1 VPRIEGV
8 EATYMGSNLE
18 EQKAPEWLASSP
30 NSPPA
35 DGKPEA
41 ELRRILQ
48 GFCAE
53 SSLNGRLHAFSRLIN
68 WTRFD
73 GKSTSVSDRIGRLQ
87 ELLSLLERNADL
99 RVPLQKAFHT
109 MLGETQAVGLFA
121 EAGLHPRES
130 LWSELARRVVERI
143 LPSARADADL
153 SKLVFRLHPDE
164 RYASGFL
171 DWPEELFLRTVRVL
185 SPDNDPHAW
194 DRQWEDLRQAVVLL
208 GIHVAG
214 VGMSSEFRE
223 RCHSYPVEGSPF
235 YRVQHLAGELV
246 RNCST
251 AEAQASVKALREET
265 LRCRAELEYMHE
277 RMEEAGVSTALEF
290 DMFTIERALRR
301 LTRIT
306 ELLFSGGV
314 DNYQAVKKL
323 LDDVLRARF
332 EDLSLSALL
341 RENAGLLARK
351 IVERTGK
358 TGEHYIANTRNEYW
372 EMWKA
377 ALGGGLLTVAT
388 AAIKIRITMAG
399 FPPFFEGMLVGT
411 DYAISFLVLQTLGLA
426 LATKQPSMT
435 AATFAKIIRTTDGS
449 ERWEKLTVFISRITR
464 TQLAAA
470 LGNLLMVTLGGIVF
484 ASLWLYWFSAPFIP
498 LSNSQYVYRT
508 LNPLA
513 SGTGFYAALTGGILW
528 ISALAGGW
536 VENFATY
543 NRLGEAIADHP
554 LGARVGFDRMR
565 RIANSFERNISGWSA
580 SIVLGYS
587 LGFVPAL
594 GHFFGAPLDVR
605 HVTLSTGTLAL
616 AATSLGKDWL
626 YRNWFFHTLFGIA
639 IIFVLNL
646 GVSFGIASWVAMR
659 AYHVPYDDRIRLVKY
674 VMKSFLRSPW
684 RFLFPPR

>member
-1 VPRIEGV
+1 M
-8 EATYMGSNLE
+8 ASNLE
-18 EQKAPEWLASSP
+18 EKKASEWFASSP
-30 NSPPA
+30 NSPSVNDRP
-35 DGKPEA
+35 DSESVQ
-41 ELRRILQ
+41 LRGILQ

-53 SSLNGRLHAFSRLIN
+53 SNLNGRLHVFSRLVN

-73 GKSTSVSDRIGRLQ
+73 GKSTSVSERVGRLK
-87 ELLSLLERNADL
+87 ELLSLLEGDVDL
-99 RVPLQKAFHT
+99 RVPFQKAFHA

-130 LWSELARRVVERI
+130 LWSELARRIVERI

-164 RYASGFL
+164 RYVSGFL

-185 SPDNDPHAW
+185 SPDDDRHAW
-194 DRQWEDLRQAVVLL
+194 SRQRDDLRQAVVLL
-208 GIHVAG
+208 GVHAAG
-214 VGMSSEFRE
+214 VGLSPDFRE
-223 RCHSYPVEGSPF
+223 RCHPYAVEGSPF
-235 YRVQHLAGELV
+235 YRVQCLAGELA
-246 RNCST
+246 RSGST
-251 AEAQASVKALREET
+251 SEAQGPREALREET

-301 LTRIT
+301 LTCIT
-306 ELLFSGGV
+306 DVLFSEGGH
-314 DNYQAVKKL
+314 NYQAVKKL

-332 EDLSLSALL
+332 EDLSISALL

-358 TGEHYIANTRNEYW
+358 TGEHYIANTRSEYW
-372 EMWKA
+372 GMWKA

-388 AAIKIRITMAG
+388 AAIKIRITIAG
-399 FPPFFEGMLVGT
+399 FPPFFEALLVGT
-411 DYAISFLVLQTLGLA
+411 DYAISFLLLQTLGLA

-470 LGNLLMVTLGGIVF
+470 LGNLLMVTLGGIAF

-498 LSNSQYVYRT
+498 ISNSQYVYRT

-513 SGTGFYAALTGGILW
+513 SGTGFYAALTGVILW

-543 NRLGEAIADHP
+543 NRLGQAIADHP
-554 LGARVGFDRMR
+554 LSARFGFDRMR
-565 RIANSFERNISGWSA
+565 RIADSFEHNISGWSA

-659 AYHVPYDDRIRLVKY
+659 AYRVPYDDRIRLIKY
-674 VMKSFLRSPW
+674 VLKSFLRSPW
-684 RFLFPPR
+684 RFLFPPG

>member
-1 VPRIEGV
+1 MKSDLKEKKALELPSGLNSSLTDKRL
-8 EATYMGSNLE
+8 EAARTKL
-18 EQKAPEWLASSP
+18 Q
-30 NSPPA
+30 
-35 DGKPEA
+35 
-41 ELRRILQ
+41 RILQ
-48 GFCAE
+48 KFCAE
-53 SSLNGRLHAFSRLIN
+53 SSLNGRLRSFSRLVA

-73 GKSTSVSDRIGRLQ
+73 GRSASAAERIARLN
-87 ELLSLLERNADL
+87 ELLSVLEGDVDL
-99 RVPLQKAFHT
+99 RVPFQKAFHA

-143 LPSARADADL
+143 LPSAHADADL
-153 SKLVFRLHPDE
+153 SKLVFRLHPDD
-164 RYASGFL
+164 RYISGFL
-171 DWPEELFLRTVRVL
+171 DWPEELFERVVRVF
-185 SPDNDPHAW
+185 SPGNDRYAW
-194 DRQWEDLRQAVVLL
+194 NQQRDDLRQAVVLL
-208 GIHVAG
+208 GTHIAG
-214 VGMSSEFRE
+214 VGLSPDFRM
-223 RCHSYPVEGSPF
+223 RCHPYAVEVSPF
-235 YRVQHLAGELV
+235 YRVQRLAGELV
-246 RNCST
+246 RSDST
-251 AEAQASVKALREET
+251 SDAQGLLEALREET
-265 LRCRAELEYMHE
+265 IRCRAELEYMHE

-301 LTRIT
+301 LTCIT
-306 ELLFSGGV
+306 DVLFSEGT
-314 DNYQAVKKL
+314 DSYLAVKKL

-332 EDLSLSALL
+332 EDLSLSALV

-372 EMWKA
+372 VMWKA

-388 AAIKIRITMAG
+388 AAVKTKITMADL
-399 FPPFFEGMLVGT
+399 PPFFEGLFVGT

-435 AATFAKIIRTTDGS
+435 AATYAKIVRTTQGS
-449 ERWEKLTVFISRITR
+449 ERWEKLTEFISRITR

-470 LGNLLMVTLGGIVF
+470 LGNLLTVTLGGIVF
-484 ASLWLYWFSAPFIP
+484 ASLWLYWFSAPFVS
-498 LSNSQYVYRT
+498 LSNSQYIYRT
-508 LNPLA
+508 LNPFV
-513 SGTGFYAALTGGILW
+513 SGTGFYAALTGVILW
-528 ISALAGGW
+528 MSALAGGW

-543 NRLGEAIADHP
+543 NRLAEAIADHP
-554 LGARVGFDRMR
+554 LGLRVGFDRMR
-565 RIANSFERNISGWSA
+565 RIADIFERNISGWSA

-587 LGFVPAL
+587 LGFIPTL
-594 GHFFGAPLDVR
+594 GHIFGVPLEVR

-646 GVSFGIASWVAMR
+646 GVSFGIASWVALR
-659 AYHVPYDDRIRLVKY
+659 AYDVPYGDQLQLLKY

-684 RFLFPPR
+684 RFLYPTRRDS